1 MGSHLLGV
9 GVGIVLK
16 KKKKKLESSINL
28 SPSLIP
34 VRKETDYCK

>member
-1 MGSHLLGV
+1 MGSHFLGV
-9 GVGIVLK
+9 GVGIVL